1 MMKRK
6 VKAVGFRVVVKLKKI
21 EEKLTPGGVIVRAE
35 SQMHK
40 EKRATQE
47 AYVVEV
53 GPQAFKDFGDGEPW
67 CKKGD
72 CVLIAKYSGDDLL
85 DVEDDE
91 VYRVI
96 NDRDIEAVFE
106 NEELKS

>member
-6 VKAVGFRVVVKLKKI
+6 VRAIGFRVLVKLKKI
-21 EEKLTPGGVIVRAE
+21 EETLTPGGVIVRSE
-35 SQMHK
+35 VQIGK

-67 CKKGD
+67 CKEGD
-72 CVLIAKYSGDDLL
+72 CVLIAKYSGDDMM

-96 NDRDIEAVFE
+96 NDRDIAAVFE
-106 NEELKS
+106 GEEMKS